1 MKLKWKSRDPI
12 LIITR
17 IPSPKQLKET
27 STHQSVQAPLFISTP
42 SITRQVP
49 RQQLLKLQLT
59 DHRLHWL
66 LAREPWEIIT
76 KTRAALALPSRL
88 TALWRW
94 NVKRILMPLQSMPT
108 AIEEH
113 GIEKHTTS
121 WRKDANSP

>member
-1 MKLKWKSRDPI
+1 MRLKWKSRDPI

-27 STHQSVQAPLFISTP
+27 STHQLVQAPLFISTP
-42 SITRQVP
+42 SMTRQVP
-49 RQQLLKLQLT
+49 RQQLLNLQLT

-94 NVKRILMPLQSMPT
+94 NVKRILMPT
-108 AIEEH
+108 AMEEH
-113 GIEKHTTS
+113 GREKHTTS